1 MQWASEGRGNKNP
14 VVVVRSKSGRTQG
27 KVHSPS
33 PIHIKV
39 AAGSDVLLDASKSS
53 DPDGDRLA
61 FLWWLQ
67 PEIGTT
73 KVAISQPDQP
83 IATIHIPADAKG
95 QTLHV
100 ICEVHDD
107 GPFRLVAYRRL
118 ILSIE

>member
-1 MQWASEGRGNKNP
+1 M
-14 VVVVRSKSGRTQG
+14 
-27 KVHSPS
+27 KV
-33 PIHIKV
+33 K
-39 AAGSDVLLDASKSS
+39 AGDTLTLDASDSS